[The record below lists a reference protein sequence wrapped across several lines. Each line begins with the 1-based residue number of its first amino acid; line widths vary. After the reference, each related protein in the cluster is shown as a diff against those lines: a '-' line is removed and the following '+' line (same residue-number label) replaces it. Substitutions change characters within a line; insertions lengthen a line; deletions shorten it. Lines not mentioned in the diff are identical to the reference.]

1 MEEVVR
7 GSRRHCWHYGLG
19 GCAWSISVTMQTEG
33 SLGTFRRL
41 FQPWRLSDAS
51 AKFSYM
57 FKAILWGLVGSE
69 ILWVG

>member
-1 MEEVVR
+1 MVLNGGSCKGITAPLLALRTRWLCLEYME
-7 GSRRHCWHYGLG
+7 
-19 GCAWSISVTMQTEG
+19 TEG

-51 AKFSYM
+51 AKYCYM
-57 FKAILWGLVGSE
+57 FKAILWGLIGSE